1 MEIQFKTGL
10 PVTFTKNDGK
20 IIYGRILCNVYEDK
34 ENIRC
39 ITPHGSIFLVKKD
52 KSILD
57 VDEKDVNNLIDL
69 EKLAMESNGNIYNT
83 LLEFSEFEKDI
94 EVK

>member
-34 ENIRC
+34 EKCLKDAIKFSIENNI
-39 ITPHGSIFLVKKD
+39 V
-52 KSILD
+52 
-57 VDEKDVNNLIDL
+57 
-69 EKLAMESNGNIYNT
+69 ESKEWAN
-83 LLEFSEFEKDI
+83 KC
-94 EVK
+94 K